1 MSGNRTEDHGSA
13 VVTMEIVICVYQGV
27 RVKSEGGV
35 VVLVNLGSP
44 MLFDADNES
53 LGGLLESLGVSLAQL
68 VVFVHRQTLGFDAI
82 KDILGK

>member
-1 MSGNRTEDHGSA
+1 MSGNRTEDHESA